1 MGPSMKSRKHWIFAV
16 SVALGTPLCA
26 WAIATG
32 LNAIS
37 FDLIPT
43 PAFLTGGIDGIQVN
57 ADHYADLNNDQL
69 ADAIRIAFLDDPD
82 NTRILEI
89 YIGQGDGIWVIDQVL
104 PAGICGDTY
113 SGQLFTTDVNGDG
126 FVDLIFRTY
135 GDEKCGDLIYW
146 NNQGSGF
153 HCIGDILD
161 DGQVGVQD
169 LMALLEDWGCE
180 DLAN

>member
-1 MGPSMKSRKHWIFAV
+1 MKSRKYITFAI

-32 LNAIS
+32 LNS
-37 FDLIPT
+37 TLFHQIPT
-43 PAFLTGGIDGIQVN
+43 PAFLTGGIGGIQLD
-57 ADHYADLNNDQL
+57 ADHYADLNNDQM
-69 ADAIRIAFLDDPD
+69 ADAIRIAFLNNDPG
-82 NTRILEI
+82 NIRILEI
-89 YIGQGDGIWVIDQVL
+89 YIGQGNGTFAIAEVL
-104 PAGICGDTY
+104 PAGFCGDEY
-113 SGQLFTTDVNGDG
+113 SEELFTTDVNGDG
-126 FVDLIFRTY
+126 FIDLIFRTF

-153 HCIGDILD
+153 HCIGDILG
-161 DGQVGVQD
+161 DGQVGVHD

>member
-1 MGPSMKSRKHWIFAV
+1 MKSQKYWIFTV
-16 SVALGTPLCA
+16 SVALGTPLFA

-32 LNAIS
+32 LNS
-37 FDLIPT
+37 TLFHQIPT
-43 PAFLTGGIDGIQVN
+43 PAILTGGIDGIQLN

-82 NTRILEI
+82 QTLVLEV
-89 YIGQGDGIWVIDQVL
+89 YIGQGNGTFSIAEVL
-104 PAGICGDTY
+104 PAGFCGEEY

-126 FVDLIFRTY
+126 FVELIFRTF
-135 GDEKCGDLIYW
+135 GDETCGDLIYW

-161 DGQVGVQD
+161 DGQVGVHD

>member
-1 MGPSMKSRKHWIFAV
+1 MKSKKYWIFAV

-32 LNAIS
+32 VNAIS
-37 FDLIPT
+37 FDLIPL
-43 PAFLTGGIDGIQVN
+43 PAILTGGIDGIQLN

-89 YIGQGDGIWVIDQVL
+89 YTGQGNGTFTIAQVL
-104 PAGICGDTY
+104 PAGFCGVEY
-113 SGQLFTTDVNGDG
+113 SGELFTTDVNGDG
-126 FVDLIFRTY
+126 FDDLIFRTY
-135 GDEKCGDLIYW
+135 GDEYCGDLIYL
-146 NNQGSGF
+146 NKQGSGF

-161 DGQVGVQD
+161 DGQVGVHD